1 MSINSTSHFLFVKE
15 KREAVGK
22 KEARELTIMV
32 VARGLGRRRTTTTIR
47 SSATTTSSCCLLQ
60 PTNLAYLV
68 LFLFALLF
76 VHHLSDI
83 EDDVGYFYSGLDSSS
98 GNFFLRR
105 SDDPWTSLLRSSAT
119 NKLSISCDSVRH
131 KLASHEWSDPNDGKL
146 FARSVITQP
155 SFQISVHNE
164 TYDPVRWKY
173 IYETGTYYEDLVQS
187 RFDTILS
194 QAETNSKTSSLV
206 VDVGANIGYYTLLS
220 LAYDV
225 PVLSF
230 EINPANLVRLCES
243 LQLNSDQNF
252 EARNI
257 IFHKGVSNQDGVELQ
272 VIVPKNPGQAFM
284 KEMEYNSKN
293 QDKSGVVNAKE
304 ISAHHAIT
312 TTITL
317 DSLAH
322 ELGWLENTSSSSNN
336 WKIIILKLDVEGKE
350 PQIIEGARQLLESGR
365 VENVLTEFR
374 RMSRPTIQEAIQTLH
389 DTGYTIVD
397 DSSASAKKNSNKN
410 YTPMTR
416 QASEAYLQRL
426 AAQSKGS
433 GKNFDLWFKR
443 APTT

>member
-1 MSINSTSHFLFVKE
+1 
-15 KREAVGK
+15 
-22 KEARELTIMV
+22 MV
-32 VARGLGRRRTTTTIR
+32 VARGLGRRRTTTIR
-47 SSATTTSSCCLLQ
+47 SSTTTSSCCLVQ

-76 VHHLSDI
+76 VHHLSDV
-83 EDDVGYFYSGLDSSS
+83 EDDVGYFYSGFDSSS
-98 GNFFLRR
+98 SGSLFLRR

-119 NKLSISCDSVRH
+119 NKFSISCDSVRH

-194 QAETNSKTSSLV
+194 QAENTKTSTLV

-252 EARNI
+252 EARNL
-257 IFHKGVSNQDGVELQ
+257 IFQKGVSNQDGVELQ

-284 KEMEYNSKN
+284 KEMEYNNKN

-397 DSSASAKKNSNKN
+397 DSSSSKQNNKN

-416 QASEAYLQRL
+416 KASEAYLQRL